1 MYLGNCLIVLAGLL
15 WAVELV
21 PQIIKTV
28 KTKSVK
34 DFSLVFFIVCLSA
47 YVAYLIGNA
56 LLGNWVI
63 FFAHIPS
70 LVMNGVMVFLI
81 LVYRKRGRRYGY
93 KRKNYLR

>member
-34 DFSLVFFIVCLSA
+34 DFSLVFFIVCVCCLFDWQCF
-47 YVAYLIGNA
+47 IGQ
-56 LLGNWVI
+56 LGYFLCPYTI
-63 FFAHIPS
+63 PGYERGHGFLDSCLPKERPS
-70 LVMNGVMVFLI
+70 LWI
-81 LVYRKRGRRYGY
+81 
-93 KRKNYLR
+93 